1 MNFSK
6 RNGRDSINQNSQFFS
21 VTVQF
26 TEWAVCSKRKSL
38 SLENVSSACMLS
50 FTFRIE
56 AGRKYSSWQIS
67 DAHCSGFHFKKQHK
81 PLLVQAK
88 PNLNFNFKKTSCY
101 AQKPNTALFCFF
113 SSHRHNVWSTF
124 TDTNCPGSTIC
135 PCHFC
140 HLLCTMKLN
149 WLNSQFQSES
159 SKAREVTGLIPVV
172 KEVLV
177 MTTMSKIED
186 AIPSLVK
193 INI

>member
-113 SSHRHNVWSTF
+113 FPLIVIMSDPRLQILIAQAAPYVHAISVIFCALWSLI
-124 TDTNCPGSTIC
+124 GSI
-135 PCHFC
+135 H
-140 HLLCTMKLN
+140 
-149 WLNSQFQSES
+149 S
-159 SKAREVTGLIPVV
+159 SKVNHLRPGKWQGLYQ
-172 KEVLV
+172 
-177 MTTMSKIED
+177 
-186 AIPSLVK
+186 
-193 INI
+193 